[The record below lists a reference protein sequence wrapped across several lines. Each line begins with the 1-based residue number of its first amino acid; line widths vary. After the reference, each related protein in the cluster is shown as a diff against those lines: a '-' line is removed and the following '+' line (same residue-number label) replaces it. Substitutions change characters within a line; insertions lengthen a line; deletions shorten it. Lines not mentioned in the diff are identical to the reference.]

1 MTSRKIST
9 CLWFD
14 SNAEEAIRFYL
25 SVFPDGELV
34 TSVRNG
40 EHGPGPKG
48 SLLAATFRIADQQ
61 IEVINGGPTYKL
73 SPAVS
78 LVVHCDDQAEVDRL
92 WAQLGEGGQVQQCG
106 WLTDRFGLS
115 WQIVPRVLYTL
126 LQDPD
131 PARAGRVMEAMMKMV
146 KLDIATLERAR
157 DGAGTAR

>member
-1 MTSRKIST
+1 MASSRKIST

-34 TSVRNG
+34 TSVRHG

-48 SLLAATFRIADQQ
+48 SLLAATFRLADQQ

-106 WLTDRFGLS
+106 WLTDRFGLC

-131 PARAGRVMEAMMKMV
+131 PARAGRVMEAMLKMV
-146 KLDIATLERAR
+146 KLDIATLERAA
-157 DGAGTAR
+157 AGSL